1 MISYT
6 DCQLLTL
13 TAYDFKWFFGP
24 PSTNIIEMNTKI
36 MPFMTNLNDLRK
48 GLYAE
53 FINQNKFVSKLTET
67 QKNDIN
73 AHIKEYNVK
82 SNEILWRKEDAN
94 SKYCFF
100 IYSGEFNLYGNE
112 KSPGHI
118 LHKGQLVGDF
128 PN

>member
-1 MISYT
+1 
-6 DCQLLTL
+6 
-13 TAYDFKWFFGP
+13 
-24 PSTNIIEMNTKI
+24 

-53 FINQNKFVSKLTET
+53 FINQNKFVSKLTES

-82 SNEILWRKEDAN
+82 SNEILWQKEDAN
-94 SKYCFF
+94 SNYCFF

>member
-1 MISYT
+1 VISYT

-53 FINQNKFVSKLTET
+53 FINQNKFVSKLTES

-82 SNEILWRKEDAN
+82 SNEILWQKEDAN
-94 SKYCFF
+94 SNYCFF